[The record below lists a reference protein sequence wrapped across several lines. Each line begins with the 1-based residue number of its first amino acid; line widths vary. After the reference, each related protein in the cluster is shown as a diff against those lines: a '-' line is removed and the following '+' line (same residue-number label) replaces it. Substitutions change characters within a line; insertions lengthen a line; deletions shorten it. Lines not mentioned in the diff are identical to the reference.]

1 MTFGITPTG
10 FNPKTIEDVK
20 ESIAARLRGV
30 WGAQIK
36 TEEPAALGV
45 LLGVFS
51 AALADVWDQ
60 AHQVYLSNDPDSA
73 DDTAL
78 DRISGITG
86 TLRKA
91 ATKTQV
97 ALTLTGTPATVVP
110 AGRIVT
116 VTGTADRFVTLTD
129 VTIGG
134 GGTVT
139 VAAEAQVAGV
149 IPAYAGTV
157 TTINT
162 AVSGWASVTN
172 AADHTVLGTDI
183 ETDSELRVR
192 RELELRAAGNSTL
205 VAIKRALTDLTGVIY
220 ALVLENDTDATDANG
235 IPPHSIEVIL
245 RRTVAA
251 TDAVVAAAIQA
262 SKAAGIQTHGDETV
276 TVEDA
281 AGVEHEIKFTDAT
294 LISPTLVIALSITEK
309 FAEASA
315 TNIAAV
321 KQAISDLSQALPVG
335 YDLVRNQ
342 VIKTC
347 FTVEGVIDVTT
358 CTINGS
364 ASNLAVDYDEYVNV
378 STSDITVTTST
389 VTGDIP

>member
-1 MTFGITPTG
+1 MTFGLTPTG
-10 FNPKTIEDVK
+10 FVPMTQQDIQ

-36 TEEPAALGV
+36 TEAPSSLGV
-45 LLGVFS
+45 LIGVFS
-51 AALADVWDQ
+51 EALASAWDQ
-60 AHQVYLSNDPDSA
+60 AHQAYLANDPDSA
-73 DDTAL
+73 DGAAL
-78 DRISGITG
+78 DRLAGITG
-86 TLRKA
+86 TIRKA

-97 ALTLTGTPATVVP
+97 TLTLTGTPATVVP
-110 AGRIVT
+110 AGSIVT
-116 VTGTADRFVTLTD
+116 VTGTADRFVTLAD
-129 VTIGG
+129 ATIGG
-134 GGTVT
+134 GGTIT
-139 VAAEAQVAGV
+139 VAAEAQVAGI
-149 IPAYAGTV
+149 IPAYAGTI

-162 AVSGWASVTN
+162 PVSGWASVTN
-172 AADHTVLGTDI
+172 AADHSVLGTAI

-205 VAIKRALTDLTGVIY
+205 VAIKRALTDLTGVVY

-251 TDAVVAAAIQA
+251 TDALVAAAIQA
-262 SKAAGIQTHGDETV
+262 SKAAGIETHGDTTV
-276 TVEDA
+276 TVEDL

-294 LISPTLVIALSITEK
+294 LVSPTLVIALSVTEK

-321 KQAISDLSQALPVG
+321 KQAISDLSQTLPVG

-347 FTVEGVIDVTT
+347 FAVEGVIDVTT

-364 ASNLAVDYDEYVNV
+364 ATNLTVDYDEYVNV
-378 STSDITVTTST
+378 STSNITVTTST
-389 VTGDIP
+389 VTGDVP

>member
-1 MTFGITPTG
+1 
-10 FNPKTIEDVK
+10 
-20 ESIAARLRGV
+20 
-30 WGAQIK
+30 
-36 TEEPAALGV
+36 
-45 LLGVFS
+45 
-51 AALADVWDQ
+51 
-60 AHQVYLSNDPDSA
+60 
-73 DDTAL
+73 
-78 DRISGITG
+78 
-86 TLRKA
+86 
-91 ATKTQV
+91 
-97 ALTLTGTPATVVP
+97 
-110 AGRIVT
+110 VT
-116 VTGTADRFVTLTD
+116 VTGTADRFVTLAD
-129 VTIGG
+129 ATIGG
-134 GGTVT
+134 GGTIT
-139 VAAEAQVAGV
+139 VEAEAQVAGV

-172 AADHTVLGTDI
+172 AADHSVLGTAI

-205 VAIKRALTDLTGVIY
+205 VAIKRALTDVTGVVY

-251 TDAVVAAAIQA
+251 TDAKVAAAIQG

-281 AGVEHEIKFTDAT
+281 AGVEHDIKFTDAT
-294 LISPTLVIALSITEK
+294 LISPTLVIALSVTEK

-321 KQAISDLSQALPVG
+321 KQAISDLSQSLPVG

-347 FTVEGVIDVTT
+347 FAVEGVIDVTT

-364 ASNLAVDYDEYVNV
+364 ATNLVAAYDEYVNV
-378 STSDITVTTST
+378 STSNITVTTST